1 MIQCIFKLF
10 VLRFLK
16 IPKQAFIQLFRCQ
29 CGFQIQEKLYFIVT
43 FLSGNIFGIKAAGG
57 QNQRTAD
64 TKVGKQH
71 LSEAFVPGLLPTLH
85 PDLHIFK
92 R

>member
-1 MIQCIFKLF
+1 MTENN
-10 VLRFLK
+10 
-16 IPKQAFIQLFRCQ
+16 KQAE
-29 CGFQIQEKLYFIVT
+29 GTDTKAKPNNDT
-43 FLSGNIFGIKAAGG
+43 AIFAGG
-57 QNQRTAD
+57 QNQRPAD
-64 TKVGKQH
+64 TEMGKQH